1 MHTVSMP
8 NVLIRDLDPGVH
20 AVLASRAESRGQSL
34 QQYLTAELTR
44 LAQQPSLP
52 ELFADIR
59 RRPPLPSIP
68 AETVV
73 EAIRAGRNGR

>member
-20 AVLASRAESRGQSL
+20 AVLTARAEAHGQSL

-44 LAQQPSLP
+44 LAGQPTLG
-52 ELFADIR
+52 ELFAELAS
-59 RRPPLPSIP
+59 RPPQASLPAS
-68 AETVV
+68 
-73 EAIRAGRNGR
+73 AIVSAIHDGRRTG